1 MRWEVLEEWSD
12 NDERG
17 AGYSMSD
24 IFGFGFVMREK
35 GEETNRKGDAKDI
48 ISCCMGL
55 SKNPS
60 HEITPGL
67 FFCEI

>member
-1 MRWEVLEEWSD
+1 
-12 NDERG
+12 
-17 AGYSMSD
+17 MSD

-67 FFCEI
+67 FFCEIKTHAALICFVLLI